1 MVNQWPG
8 VPAKC
13 LCDKHL
19 NAVLSETTNL
29 LLPSMRKGH
38 KITNYIK
45 HGCVDVTGIAPRV
58 KECIE
63 EARSRGHTWKYQP
76 ISKEDDMLIFSYSKD
91 NVACDESERARMNR
105 MVLAFRCPECRQRMR
120 MLE

>member
-38 KITNYIK
+38 KITNYVK
-45 HGCVDVTGIAPRV
+45 HGCVDVINISNRV
-58 KECIE
+58 AECIV
-63 EARSRGHTWKYQP
+63 EARSRGHTWKYAP
-76 ISKEDDMLIFSYSKD
+76 LTKDDENLVFTYMEEAL
-91 NVACDESERARMNR
+91 ACDREERTEMNKR
-105 MVLAFRCPECRQRMR
+105 ILAFRCPECRKRI
-120 MLE
+120 LE